1 MERPISVTILAV
13 AAVVYGLYTLA
24 TKIFGLA
31 SPEA

>member
-13 AAVVYGLYTLA
+13 AVIVHGILTLA